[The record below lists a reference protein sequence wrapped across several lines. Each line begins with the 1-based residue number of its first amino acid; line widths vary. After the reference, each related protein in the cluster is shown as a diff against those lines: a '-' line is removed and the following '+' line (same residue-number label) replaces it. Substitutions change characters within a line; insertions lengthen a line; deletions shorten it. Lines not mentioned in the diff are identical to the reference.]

1 MCTYETPILG
11 KFMRIY
17 KVKQQGPT
25 KFQKSTEIAF
35 NIERYIGLE
44 TYIQSLGLSIGN
56 ESGNLGYIGLNL

>member
-1 MCTYETPILG
+1 
-11 KFMRIY
+11 MRIY